1 MAGGRLDNPLWRFA
15 LAHYRRRGV
24 AVACLALQDG
34 AGIDV
39 NLLMFAL
46 WHGASGRGRLGRT
59 ALSRLVRAVAAW
71 QSQVVMPLR
80 DLRRRLKPLVDD
92 PTLGLLVRPISGLR
106 SDVKRLE
113 LEAER
118 VELAML
124 FAMARAPIRSA
135 LDAQTR
141 NRAAR
146 QNVARYLEI
155 AAGTLDR
162 RLAHESKI
170 FIDALASPKRL
181 KRKSDSKS
189 R

>member
-1 MAGGRLDNPLWRFA
+1 MAEGRLDNPLWRFA

-46 WHGASGRGRLGRT
+46 WHGASGRGQLGGT

-71 QSQVVMPLR
+71 QSNVVTPLR
-80 DLRRRLKPLVDD
+80 DLRRRLKPLTDD
-92 PTLGLLVRPISGLR
+92 PALGLLMRPISGLR

-124 FAMARAPIRSA
+124 YAMARPKIRSA
-135 LDAQTR
+135 VDTPTR

-146 QNVARYLEI
+146 QNVARYLDI
-155 AAGTLDR
+155 AVGTLDR
-162 RLAHESKI
+162 RLVRESRI
-170 FIDALASPKRL
+170 FIDALATPKRL